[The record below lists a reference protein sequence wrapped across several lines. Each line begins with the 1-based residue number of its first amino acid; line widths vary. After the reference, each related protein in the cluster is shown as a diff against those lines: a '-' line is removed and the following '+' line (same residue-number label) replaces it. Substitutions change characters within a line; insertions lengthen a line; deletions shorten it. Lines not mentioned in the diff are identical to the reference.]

1 MNICVVGYGMMGV
14 WHSEA
19 LAEEERYF
27 VVGRRPEPTAEFA
40 ARYGYRRWS
49 VDLDEALADRAV
61 DAVIVA
67 SPSELH
73 ADMALRCLA
82 HGKST
87 LVEIPMAMSYA
98 AAERVVQEAERRG
111 LTLGV
116 VHPMRFRKERAPLRE
131 RLANGE
137 EHIRHIHGRFFIHR
151 LKNVGAT
158 GYHRSWIDNLLWHHT
173 THLLDLGLWMLAVE
187 GAPIRSASHFM
198 PAPDPS
204 TGIPMEVVLLVE
216 TEADQSLLCAG
227 SYYSRE
233 RLYDTMIVTDRDSY
247 RLNILDSTL
256 TTGDGT
262 ERTDSEQENCTLC
275 TRDFVAALEQGREP
289 VVPGRSVLPTMRL
302 LQDVQDRWDAVHGR
316 RALPGRPLDEEQ
328 G

>member
-1 MNICVVGYGMMGV
+1 MNLCVIGYGMMGV

-27 VVGRRPEPTAEFA
+27 VVGRRPEATAEFA
-40 ARYGYRRWS
+40 ERYGYRRWS
-49 VDLDEALADRAV
+49 VDLEDALADPAV

-73 ADMALRCLA
+73 ADMALQCLA
-82 HGKST
+82 HGKPT
-87 LVEIPMAMSYA
+87 LVEIPIAMSYA
-98 AAERVVQEAERRG
+98 ASERVVAEAEGRG

-116 VHPMRFRKERAPLRE
+116 VHPMRFRKERAPLRG
-131 RLANGE
+131 RLARGE

-187 GAPIRSASHFM
+187 GAPIRSLSQFM
-198 PAPDPS
+198 PAPDPH

-216 TEADQSLLCAG
+216 TEADQNLLCSG

-256 TTGDGT
+256 TTGAGT
-262 ERTDSEQENCTLC
+262 VRIESEQDNCTLC
-275 TRDFVAALEQGREP
+275 TRDFVAALEQGCEP
-289 VVPGRSVLPTMRL
+289 AVPGRGVLPTMRV

-316 RALPGRPLDEEQ
+316 RPLPGRPLDE
-328 G
+328 

>member
-1 MNICVVGYGMMGV
+1 MNVCVVGYGMMGV

-19 LAEEERYF
+19 LAGEERYF

-40 ARYGYRRWS
+40 ARYGFRRWS
-49 VDLDEALADRAV
+49 VDLEEALADPAV

-73 ADMALRCLA
+73 ADMALQCLA
-82 HGKST
+82 HDKPA
-87 LVEIPMAMSYA
+87 LVEIPIAMSYA
-98 AAERVVQEAERRG
+98 AAERVVAEAERCG

-116 VHPMRFRKERAPLRE
+116 VHPMRFRKERAPLRA

-187 GAPIRSASHFM
+187 GAPVRSLSHFM
-198 PAPDPS
+198 PAPDPH

-216 TEADQSLLCAG
+216 TETDQSLLCSG

-233 RLYDTMIVTDRDSY
+233 RIYDTMIVTARDSY
-247 RLNILDSTL
+247 RLNIL
-256 TTGDGT
+256 
-262 ERTDSEQENCTLC
+262 EAR
-275 TRDFVAALEQGREP
+275 
-289 VVPGRSVLPTMRL
+289 
-302 LQDVQDRWDAVHGR
+302 
-316 RALPGRPLDEEQ
+316 
-328 G
+328 